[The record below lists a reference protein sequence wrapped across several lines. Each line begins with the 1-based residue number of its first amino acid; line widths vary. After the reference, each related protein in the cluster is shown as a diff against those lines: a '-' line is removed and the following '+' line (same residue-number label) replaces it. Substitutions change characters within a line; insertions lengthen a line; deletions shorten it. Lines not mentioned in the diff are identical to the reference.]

1 MQGLNKL
8 HELIIMILQS
18 YITKFY
24 VSQEKKYET
33 NKLEA
38 LKIDINDCKDYFPEN
53 SEIILKINNPNN
65 TNINSAINRL
75 QNQLKNYCPK
85 NGAIPSEWYK
95 FNNQYFDNEII
106 HFDNHLYTPLII
118 WKQNKDYIQSIP
130 VKLNEGETKFINDL
144 KNYIDNNKNKLKD
157 YNIFL
162 LRNLS
167 RRGIGFF
174 TNIGF
179 YPDFIMWITDDKN
192 NLQYMTFID
201 PKGIRY
207 MGNFNDEKI
216 KFCYYDIYN
225 INKNINKNLNS
236 NDKLY
241 LNSFI
246 ISNSKFSDIQNFF
259 GIGDYSVVDFMLHH
273 ILFQENNDYIQKLFC
288 EILHKNKLYK
298 LWRLYKKRS
307 KKSK

>member
-179 YPDFIMWITDDKN
+179 YPDFIMWITNDKN

-216 KFCYYDIYN
+216 KFCYHDIYN

-298 LWRLYKKRS
+298 LCRLCK
-307 KKSK
+307 